1 MESEFSWVLLYSR
14 AQGAYHVETLQEYRS
29 KPQNGYKIVSRHES
43 MEAAMNRG
51 YGMRTGAIKPAESL
65 SSIRWL

>member
-1 MESEFSWVLLYSR
+1 MENELRWVLLYSQ
-14 AQGAYHVETLQEYRS
+14 AQGAYHVETLQEYMS
-29 KPQNGYKIVSRHES
+29 KPQNGYQILSRHES

-51 YGMRTGAIKPAESL
+51 HGMRTGAVKPAESL